1 MKYSGKSCKF
11 YLEQIFRWPYGEAL
25 LRTSFSDLNMEEEE
39 EWKRSSLFC
48 SDEIGYPPEEIRPI
62 SAPFYGVYEKWEQTN

>member
-1 MKYSGKSCKF
+1 MK
-11 YLEQIFRWPYGEAL
+11 
-25 LRTSFSDLNMEEEE
+25 EEE

-62 SAPFYGVYEKWEQTN
+62 SAPFYGVYKKWEQTN